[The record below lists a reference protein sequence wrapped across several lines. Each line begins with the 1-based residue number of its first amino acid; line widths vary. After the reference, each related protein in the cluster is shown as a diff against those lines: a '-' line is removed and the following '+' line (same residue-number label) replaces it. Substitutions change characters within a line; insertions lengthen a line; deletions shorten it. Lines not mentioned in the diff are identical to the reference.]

1 MLEPLNNNAQR
12 VKTSQSV
19 SIPAPVRGW
28 NARDSLANMPEDFA
42 VELENVFPN
51 LTSCDLRSGYESYST
66 GNGTGAVET
75 LVEYA
80 GPVTRKLLSAAG
92 SVIYDSTAA
101 GASTPIATGKSN
113 ARWQTTM
120 MGTSGGSFLYF
131 VNGED
136 APIYYNGSAFV
147 TPTLS
152 SVTAA
157 NIIGVTTHQRRLFFV
172 FKESLT
178 FGYLPVVSIAGTV
191 STFDLSGLCRKGGY
205 LMAIGSWTRDG
216 GSGPDDLFVAITSEG
231 EVILYSGNDPS
242 TAADWLLSGVFS
254 IGKPIGRRCIEK
266 VGADLIVITQD
277 GAISLTTFLPID
289 QVGSTSMAMSTN
301 IQNEFL
307 ASARNYSSNFGWQSL
322 HYPQGSYQLFNIP
335 IDTTTAVQYVINTQ
349 TGAWCKFTNQN
360 AACWC
365 LFNGDLYFGGQL
377 PQQFNSVGAT
387 WDVSKWDESYWTLTG
402 GAIYKADIGV
412 SDDTANISWKI
423 RPAFSYYGSRG
434 NQKLFTL
441 CRPNFTSSGS
451 PGFAIDLNVNFS
463 NQIPTSVPTIPA
475 LPGGLWDVA
484 KWDES
489 YWTGESQVA
498 HWVTVTGLGE
508 TASPTIHGAS
518 QLEMEFN
525 SYDMIWQ
532 QGNAI

>member
-1 MLEPLNNNAQR
+1 MLQPIKNNAQR
-12 VKTSQSV
+12 ITTSQNV

-42 VELENVFPN
+42 VSLDNMFPN
-51 LTSCDLRSGYESYST
+51 LTSCDLRSGYESHST

-80 GPVTRKLLSAAG
+80 GPVTRKLISAAG
-92 SVIYDSTAA
+92 SVIYDSSAA
-101 GASTPIATGKSN
+101 GGSTSIATGKTN

-120 MGTSGGSFLYF
+120 MGTSGGNFLF
-131 VNGED
+131 MVNGAD

-157 NIIGVTTHQRRLFFV
+157 NIIHVTTHQRRLFFV
-172 FKESLT
+172 FKQSLT
-178 FGYLPVVSIAGTV
+178 FGYLPVVSVAGTV

-242 TAADWLLSGVFS
+242 TAADWVLSGVFS

-266 VGADLIVITQD
+266 VGSDLIVTTQD

-289 QVGSTSMAMSTN
+289 QVASTSMAMSTN

-307 ASARNYSSNFGWQSL
+307 ASARSYGDNFGWQSL

-335 IDTTTAVQYVINTQ
+335 LTTTTANQYVINTQ
-349 TGAWCKFTNQN
+349 TGAWCRFTDQN
-360 AACWC
+360 AACWA
-365 LFNGDLYFGGQL
+365 LYNGDLYFGAQ
-377 PQQFNSVGAT
+377 
-387 WDVSKWDESYWTLTG
+387 DG
-402 GAIYKADIGV
+402 GIIYKADTGL
-412 SDDTANISWKI
+412 DDNSNNIDWKI
-423 RPAFSYYGSRG
+423 LPAFSYYGARG
-434 NQKLFTL
+434 SQKLFTL
-441 CRPNFTSSGS
+441 CRPHFTATGS
-451 PGFAIDLNVNFS
+451 PGFAIDLNLDFS
-463 NQIPTSVPTIPA
+463 DRTPTSVPTEPTITGA
-475 LPGGLWDVA
+475 LWDVA
-484 KWDES
+484 RWDTGL
-489 YWTGESQVA
+489 WTGSAQTA
-498 HWVTVTGLGE
+498 NWVTVRGLGE
-508 TASPTIHGAS
+508 AASPAIHGATKS
-518 QLEMEFN
+518 ITNKFN
-525 SYDMIWQ
+525 SYDMVWQ